1 MKGTNGQAFAPDK
14 VEVSFIYDFMDQ
26 AKTACPRFKRYGCP
40 KNAEGGNQRIFRIMG
55 VKVRRVAAVERTRG
69 PSPRVLH
76 PPRVSRSASSSS
88 SLPPRTVL
96 HYVRDTSVVRCMA
109 TATFCTTWMRLF
121 LAARTSS
128 RRS

>member
-1 MKGTNGQAFAPDK
+1 MKGINGQALAPDK

-26 AKTACPRFKRYGCP
+26 VKTACPRFKRYGCP

-76 PPRVSRSASSSS
+76 PPRPVRR
-88 SLPPRTVL
+88 LPLLPCPPRTVL

-109 TATFCTTWMRLF
+109 TATFCTCLLYTSD
-121 LAARTSS
+121 AADE
-128 RRS
+128 